1 MYFVV
6 KCLDFK
12 IKDYASF
19 NFICLYKRKGFF
31 LLMSFAIPDLELDF
45 NNVRN
50 ELPWELFDV
59 INDTIN
65 KTLLFVQNML
75 LAIILPAIVKGA

>member
-1 MYFVV
+1 
-6 KCLDFK
+6 
-12 IKDYASF
+12 
-19 NFICLYKRKGFF
+19 
-31 LLMSFAIPDLELDF
+31 MSFAIPDLELNF

-65 KTLLFVQNML
+65 KMSVVCPVCYWQSFYQQ
-75 LAIILPAIVKGA
+75 